1 MPLIRN
7 AGTLPYY
14 EPPRNREPE
23 YKCSQ
28 SDEAR
33 GDLIVDIMSK
43 LPPAVVV
50 EVERG
55 AKIAKK
61 NFDDRPRGNR
71 GFGPLSAQEVIL
83 KLACFLNAKTT

>member
-1 MPLIRN
+1 MPLICN
-7 AGTLPYY
+7 AGSLPYY
-14 EPPRNREPE
+14 EPPYSNKPE

-33 GDLIVDIMSK
+33 GDLIMDIMNR
-43 LPPAVVV
+43 LPPQQQAA
-50 EVERG
+50 VERG
-55 AKIAKK
+55 AKITKK

-83 KLACFLNAKTT
+83 KLACFLNEKS